1 MFIYFRNAFRY
12 IFNWVRVTRS
22 LVLRVCFAERCLV
35 FFVLFHLATVLSV
48 LLLFTYFDYPFGI
61 FKLFFKY
68 TCIPNKENGSK
79 QKDGKVINQTSEQ
92 NKKMNIMLSIDT
104 EVCLL
109 IIYAAL
115 TFKNDD
121 DSYMIKID

>member
-1 MFIYFRNAFRY
+1 MFCRTLF
-12 IFNWVRVTRS
+12 
-22 LVLRVCFAERCLV
+22 V

-48 LLLFTYFDYPFGI
+48 LLYTYFDYPFGI
-61 FKLFFKY
+61 VKLFFKY

-92 NKKMNIMLSIDT
+92 SKKMNIMLSIDT